1 MGNKIDLKNVT
12 LTIKDDGAES
22 IEVKFD
28 SGNFTFS
35 DQIAHEYDL
44 DRGNLDTVSLGDET
58 PVDISFTGRFDYFEG
73 DGSDVTLRDALRKAG
88 AASAWVSTAAGISG
102 QECTP
107 YAVDLELVN
116 TPTCSTG
123 ITNPIETMT
132 FAQFRADNIAFDV
145 DAGTVAVTGKC
156 NITAPSSVRSA

>member
-12 LTIKDDGAES
+12 LTVKDDGSEE

-28 SGNFTFS
+28 TGNFTFS
-35 DQIAHEYDL
+35 DQITHDYDL
-44 DRGNLDTVSLGDET
+44 DRGLLDTVSLGDEV
-58 PVDISFTGRFDYFEG
+58 PVDISFTGRFDYFKG
-73 DGSDVTLRDALRKAG
+73 DSSKPTIRDALRKAG
-88 AASAWVSTAAGISG
+88 EASAWVSTASGIGG

-116 TPTCSTG
+116 SPTCATG

-132 FAQFRADNIAFDV
+132 FAQFRADSVAFDP
-145 DAGTVAVTGKC
+145 DAGTVVVTGKC

>member
-12 LTIKDDGAES
+12 LTVKDDGSEEY
-22 IEVKFD
+22 EVKFD
-28 SGNFTFS
+28 AGNFTFS
-35 DQIAHEYDL
+35 DQIAHDYDL
-44 DRGNLDTVSLGDET
+44 DRGLIDTVSLGDEI
-58 PVDISFTGRFDYFEG
+58 PVGISFTGRFDYFKG
-73 DGSDVTLRDALRKAG
+73 DSSVPTIRDVLRKAG
-88 AASAWVSTAAGISG
+88 EASAWVSTASGISG

-116 TPTCSTG
+116 APTCATG

-132 FAQFRADNIAFDV
+132 FAQFRADSVAFDP
-145 DAGTVAVTGKC
+145 DAGTVVVTGKC

>member
-1 MGNKIDLKNVT
+1 MGNKIDLKNVI
-12 LTIKDDGAES
+12 LKIKDDGSEE

-28 SGNFTFS
+28 TGNFTFS

-44 DRGNLDTVSLGDET
+44 DRGNLDTVSLGDEI
-58 PVDISFTGRFDYFEG
+58 PIDISFTGRFDYFKG
-73 DGSDVTLRDALRKAG
+73 DSTIVTLRDALRKSG
-88 AASAWVSTAAGISG
+88 EASAWVSTAAGIGG

-107 YAVDLELVN
+107 YAVDLELIN
-116 TPTCSTG
+116 TPDCSTG

-156 NITAPSSVRSA
+156 NITAPTSVRSA